1 MGPRSVERGNGRSER
16 PVRVS
21 TIFDMRLIE
30 IIDVF
35 SSAADLR
42 MPVASSLFGRLAKQ
56 LP

>member
-1 MGPRSVERGNGRSER
+1 MRRGLGL
-16 PVRVS
+16 RVS